1 MTHNIMKK
9 QYISPLC
16 VSIEINPQDIIAE
29 SPGLGGGFS
38 DPSTPGLGKERFDD
52 FDLFEDDEIIFED

>member
-1 MTHNIMKK
+1 MKK

-16 VSIEINPQDIIAE
+16 VSIEIDPQDIIAE
-29 SPGLGGGFS
+29 SPGMGSGYS
-38 DPSTPGLGKERFDD
+38 DPDILGLGKDRFDD